1 MNKLS
6 KFIEGLY
13 KILKEESVDEFH
25 VKVFSSGLCQISFF
39 PYSFNNKDVEKL
51 NKLSTDWVIEEGRV
65 IISIKNW
72 GDEE

>member
-13 KILKEESVDEFH
+13 KVLKEELVDEFH
-25 VKVFSSGLCQISFF
+25 VKVHSSRLCQISYF
-39 PYSFNNKDVEKL
+39 PYSFTNKDAEKL

-65 IISIKNW
+65 IISIENW
-72 GDEE
+72 LDEE